1 MQEQSGEKKAAVSFI
16 CGFAGA
22 FLHGLSLANVMLF
35 HFLTEELGI
44 LSLENMDEILIF
56 FYVFSSFLIA
66 PILGVIATVQGKKA
80 KSLLSQT
87 SQSFKKATNGSLL
100 GKISVLLPMS
110 ILLFALAGFVVVYF
124 ILRVLFGINV

>member
-16 CGFAGA
+16 CGFAGV
-22 FLHGLSLANVMLF
+22 FLHGLSFANVMLF

-44 LSLENMDEILIF
+44 RSLENMAEILIF
-56 FYVFSSFLIA
+56 FDLFSSFLIA

-87 SQSFKKATNGSLL
+87 SQSLKKATNGSLL
-100 GKISVLLPMS
+100 GKISILLPMS
-110 ILLFALAGFVVVYF
+110 ILLFALAGFAFVYF
-124 ILRVLFGINV
+124 ILRVLFGINI